1 MPKFKSPQS
10 VWDSF
15 RYKVMVLGTS
25 SQLITSDLLLAL
37 QAPTT
42 TEPVTHTSHTH
53 VCVRALTRPS
63 TLFQT
68 SDSPLVVIVVV

>member
-25 SQLITSDLLLAL
+25 SQLITSDLLLA
-37 QAPTT
+37 
-42 TEPVTHTSHTH
+42 H
-53 VCVRALTRPS
+53 VCSKHPPQLS
-63 TLFQT
+63 Q
-68 SDSPLVVIVVV
+68 

>member
-53 VCVRALTRPS
+53 VCPRPS

-68 SDSPLVVIVVV
+68 SNSPLVVIVVVVVM